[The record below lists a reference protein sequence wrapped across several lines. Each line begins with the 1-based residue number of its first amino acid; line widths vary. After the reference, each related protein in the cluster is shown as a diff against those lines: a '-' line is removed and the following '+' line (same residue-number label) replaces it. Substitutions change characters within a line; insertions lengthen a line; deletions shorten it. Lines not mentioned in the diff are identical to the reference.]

1 MEKKFSQR
9 IGLTAT
15 NKPIQLKS
23 IDHDLR
29 NSLWNAVSIAI
40 MNRCKDSYGDFS
52 NYQIRNLTAE
62 LWISFYKLPVD
73 EILYRASDNIREIR
87 NRFFQHEWYE
97 VYDLLEFL
105 ASLDGHPFSP
115 EEFMEVCNEF
125 LEVENSAFR
134 FINGILVP
142 ISNEH
147 ELDEL
152 EEALEVT
159 GDWTAL
165 NGANIHLQNSL
176 EKISDKKNP
185 DYRNSIKESISAV
198 ESVANAITGGKKSS
212 LGQAL
217 TAIKDKIS
225 LHTALENGFKKIY
238 GYTSDAD
245 GIRHSL
251 MEQPSCDFEDAKYM
265 LVSCSS
271 FINYI
276 VQKAARNGID
286 LN

>member
-1 MEKKFSQR
+1 
-9 IGLTAT
+9 
-15 NKPIQLKS
+15 
-23 IDHDLR
+23 
-29 NSLWNAVSIAI
+29 
-40 MNRCKDSYGDFS
+40 
-52 NYQIRNLTAE
+52 
-62 LWISFYKLPVD
+62 
-73 EILYRASDNIREIR
+73 
-87 NRFFQHEWYE
+87 
-97 VYDLLEFL
+97 
-105 ASLDGHPFSP
+105 
-115 EEFMEVCNEF
+115 MEVCNEF